1 MIINSEDLP
10 EREYYTGGQDF
21 GLNIAGVKIG
31 YHQDKIY
38 VVKDH
43 GGHNITTKTFND
55 QLILKGW
62 YEDDF
67 PVYCDPARGER
78 IQEITG
84 GIKAK
89 NAVDSGLDY
98 INSLIERERFFI
110 SSECSGVLSE
120 IWDYSR
126 DEDDKIIKINDH
138 YMDAVRYAIFSPV
151 QQGVIIG

>member
-1 MIINSEDLP
+1 MTGVQTCALP
-10 EREYYTGGQDF
+10 
-21 GLNIAGVKIG
+21 
-31 YHQDKIY
+31 IY
-38 VVKDH
+38 
-43 GGHNITTKTFND
+43 
-55 QLILKGW
+55 QLSHKRW
-62 YEDDF
+62 FEDDF
-67 PVYCDPARGER
+67 PVYCDPAGGER

-84 GIKAK
+84 GIKAN

-98 INSLIERERFFI
+98 INSLIEREKFFI

-138 YMDAVRYAIFSPV
+138 YMDAVRYAIFSPA